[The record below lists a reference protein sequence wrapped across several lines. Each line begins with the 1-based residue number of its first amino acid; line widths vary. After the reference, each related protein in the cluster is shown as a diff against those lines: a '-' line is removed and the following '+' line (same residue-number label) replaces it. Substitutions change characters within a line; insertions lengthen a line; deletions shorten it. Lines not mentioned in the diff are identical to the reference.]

1 MSLLFNILSR
11 FDIALKVIFL
21 DKSGLFGGP
30 NQINPVSF
38 GLFQGVKWGNQL
50 SWF

>member
-38 GLFQGVKWGNQL
+38 GLFHGVKWGNQM
-50 SWF
+50 SCF